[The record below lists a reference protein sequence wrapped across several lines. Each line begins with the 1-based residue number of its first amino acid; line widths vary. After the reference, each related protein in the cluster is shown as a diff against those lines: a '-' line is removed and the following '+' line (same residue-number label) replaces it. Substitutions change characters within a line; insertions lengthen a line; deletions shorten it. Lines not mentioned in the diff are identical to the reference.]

1 MDSLALAKKIIQK
14 LQVYDLAHHA
24 LLGYYLS
31 GDGGAGALADI
42 LCDLSADLYKLQA
55 IHAQEYLVRNAMN
68 IIVDPKYP
76 AQLDAENVR
85 NLIKLNTGVV
95 LIMEDWELTN
105 MIMAIEQQAR
115 RG

>member
-1 MDSLALAKKIIQK
+1 MMTLKELANKIIFEACK
-14 LQVYDLAHHA
+14 NDPAFKCYFPVHI
-24 LLGYYLS
+24 G
-31 GDGGAGALADI
+31 ADI
-42 LCDLSADLYKLQA
+42 LAKVLEDLSADLYKLQA